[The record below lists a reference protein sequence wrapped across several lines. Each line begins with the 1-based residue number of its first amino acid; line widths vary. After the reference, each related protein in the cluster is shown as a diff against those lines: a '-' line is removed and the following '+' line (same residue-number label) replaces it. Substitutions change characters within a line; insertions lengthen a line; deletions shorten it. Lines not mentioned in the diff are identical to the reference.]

1 MFSDAN
7 LPEPLVIS
15 EIENPVSLTE
25 INEADGIFFN
35 PKFTQI
41 KLIRTY
47 IYNLLKN
54 AQKHLPQGYHFVVY
68 EAYRPMEAQI
78 KLWDGVVAQQKKM
91 HPEMDVNSEE
101 FIALCDVFA
110 ANPYR
115 QGSGHQSGASVD
127 ISLIDDAG
135 KEYDMGGTVRGF
147 DETADFD
154 CPNISPEGR
163 KNRKILRDA
172 LSKSGLV
179 NYPSEWWHYSFGD
192 RLWARLTGSKL
203 AIFGK
208 LEK

>member
-7 LPEPLVIS
+7 LPEPLIIS

-25 INEADGIFFN
+25 INEVDGIFFN

-68 EAYRPMEAQI
+68 EAYRPMESQI
-78 KLWDGVVAQQKKM
+78 KLWDGVVSEQKKK

-101 FIALCDVFA
+101 FIALCDIFA

-115 QGSGHQSGASVD
+115 QGSGHQPGASVD

-135 KEYDMGGTVRGF
+135 REYYMGGTVRGF

-163 KNRKILRDA
+163 KNREILRDA

>member
-7 LPEPLVIS
+7 LPEPLIIS

-25 INEADGIFFN
+25 INEVDGIFFN

-68 EAYRPMEAQI
+68 EAYRPMESQI
-78 KLWDGVVAQQKKM
+78 KLWDGVVSEQKKK

-101 FIALCDVFA
+101 FIALCDIFA

-135 KEYDMGGTVRGF
+135 REYDMGGTVRGF

-163 KNRKILRDA
+163 KNREILRDA

>member
-7 LPEPLVIS
+7 LPEPLIIS

-91 HPEMDVNSEE
+91 HPEMDINSEE

-163 KNRKILRDA
+163 KNREILRDA

>member
-7 LPEPLVIS
+7 LPEPLIIS
-15 EIENPVSLTE
+15 EIESPVSLTE

-35 PKFTQI
+35 PKFTKI

-78 KLWDGVVAQQKKM
+78 KLWDGVVCEQKKI

-127 ISLIDDAG
+127 ISLVDDAG
-135 KEYDMGGTVRGF
+135 KEYDMGGMVRGF

-163 KNRKILRDA
+163 KNREILRDA

>member
-15 EIENPVSLTE
+15 EIENPVSLME

-78 KLWDGVVAQQKKM
+78 KLWDGVVAQQKKI

-135 KEYDMGGTVRGF
+135 KEYDMGGTVRDF

-163 KNRKILRDA
+163 KNREILRDA

>member
-163 KNRKILRDA
+163 KNREILRDA

>member
-47 IYNLLKN
+47 IYNLIKN

-78 KLWDGVVAQQKKM
+78 KLWDGVVCEQKKK
-91 HPEMDVNSEE
+91 HPELGVNSEE

-127 ISLIDDAG
+127 ISLVDDAG
-135 KEYDMGGTVRGF
+135 KEYDMGGMVRGF

-163 KNRKILRDA
+163 KNREILRDA

>member
-78 KLWDGVVAQQKKM
+78 KLWDGVVAQQKKI

-163 KNRKILRDA
+163 KNREILRDA

>member
-68 EAYRPMEAQI
+68 EAYRPMESQI
-78 KLWDGVVAQQKKM
+78 KLWDGVVSEQKKK

-127 ISLIDDAG
+127 ISLVDDAG
-135 KEYDMGGTVRGF
+135 KEYDMGGMVRGF

-163 KNRKILRDA
+163 KNREILRDA